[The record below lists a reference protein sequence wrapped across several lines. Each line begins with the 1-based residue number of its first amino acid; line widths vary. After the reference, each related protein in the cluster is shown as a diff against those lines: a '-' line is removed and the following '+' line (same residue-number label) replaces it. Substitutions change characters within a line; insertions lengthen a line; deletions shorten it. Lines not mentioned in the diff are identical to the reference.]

1 MNAKHIITTLSHL
14 QRLRIGGEPDPSWV
28 RSSRERLLARITEQ
42 APALPAGRQ
51 ARVTAHQT
59 FGALRGVFSFDAATL
74 MARPVL
80 AGVLAVAAVM
90 GSGVG
95 AVSASLGSI
104 PGDPLYQVKIASE
117 RARIAVAQSASDKTT
132 LRMEYVGRRV
142 DEVTRIAGSPV
153 NDNGSRLNTAVQHI
167 KQDLGSVQQSL
178 SDMSKSAEPKD
189 VVEVAKLVDTKSEEY
204 SATLEKSNDQLSVSD
219 QVGVKEAKAMVEDI
233 SVQAVA
239 VLVQAHA
246 NGAVSNDDIAATVGD
261 KIENIIN
268 KANLVAEANATTSTQ
283 ALPGTETANQ
293 ALTALGAA
301 KDLLGQQDYVSAL
314 TKVIEGKELVHAAE
328 KIVDATTG
336 AAALSALSAA
346 SSTLAD
352 PLIIGG
358 NASVSITPL
367 ITPSTTCGT
376 AACQPPQGT
385 STASQP
391 TGVSTSTS
399 PSSGG

>member
-1 MNAKHIITTLSHL
+1 MTSKQIITTLSHL

-28 RSSRERLLARITEQ
+28 HSSRTQLLARIAEQ
-42 APALPAGRQ
+42 APA
-51 ARVTAHQT
+51 RVGAHRT
-59 FGALRGVFSFDAATL
+59 FGALAGVFSFDAAAL
-74 MARPVL
+74 VARPVL

-95 AVSASLGSI
+95 VVSASLGSI
-104 PGDPLYQVKIASE
+104 PGDPLYQVKHASE
-117 RARIAVAQSASDKTT
+117 RARIAVAQRASDKTT
-132 LRMEYVGRRV
+132 LRIEYVGRRV
-142 DEVTRIAGSPV
+142 DEVSRIAGSPA

-178 SDMSKSAEPKD
+178 SDMSKSAEPKSI
-189 VVEVAKLVDTKSEEY
+189 VEVAKLVDEKSEEY
-204 SATLEKSNDQLSVSD
+204 SVTLENTNDQLSASD
-219 QVGVKEAKAMVEDI
+219 QIGVKEDKAMVEDI
-233 SVQAVA
+233 SVQAVG

-246 NGAVSNDDIAATVGD
+246 NGAISNDDIAAAVGD

-268 KANLVAEANATTSTQ
+268 KANQVTEANATTSTQ

-293 ALTALGAA
+293 ALTALDAA

-328 KIVDATTG
+328 KIVNATT
-336 AAALSALSAA
+336 
-346 SSTLAD
+346 
-352 PLIIGG
+352 PIIIGG
-358 NASVSITPL
+358 NTSVGIAPLTP
-367 ITPSTTCGT
+367 TSTCGT
-376 AACQPPQGT
+376 SSCQPPQETPTT
-385 STASQP
+385 SEP